1 MADPTIEISK
11 QQVVNALLQLKPK
24 ELKNILNTL
33 VEQKLFTPPLLKE
46 ITKEASSI
54 VKGKNLGP
62 EVVEEAV
69 KWARSQN
76 V

>member
-1 MADPTIEISK
+1 MANPTIEISK

-24 ELKNILNTL
+24 ELKTILNTL
-33 VEQKLFTPPLLKE
+33 FKQKLFTPPSLRE

-54 VKGKNLGP
+54 VKGKNLAS

-69 KWARSQN
+69 KWARSKK
-76 V
+76 

>member
-33 VEQKLFTPPLLKE
+33 FKQKLFTPPSLRE
-46 ITKEASSI
+46 ITKKSFIDRE
-54 VKGKNLGP
+54 GQELG
-62 EVVEEAV
+62 
-69 KWARSQN
+69 S
-76 V
+76 